1 MGIYILRPISC
12 AIGAPAYNTL
22 SKNTTTKSI
31 AKLGN
36 KVRQPSRPA
45 ALGRAG
51 TLLERVCAL
60 RNQRE
65 SGRGCPRR
73 TLHILDESAEA
84 IAFGITDANRSVE
97 DLLRDLHHAVE
108 QRAATRQ
115 DDATR
120 QLSVPTRI
128 SNLVRHV
135 HQNFFRAWLQN
146 VAENLPRQLPRRAT
160 SDRGNFDHLA
170 ALVVIERS
178 TRCATDGAFYF
189 LRFRNRRT

>member
-1 MGIYILRPISC
+1 MDIYILRPISC

-97 DLLRDLHHAVE
+97 NLLRNLNHALE
-108 QRAATRQ
+108 QPPSTCLQIQTR
-115 DDATR
+115 
-120 QLSVPTRI
+120 
-128 SNLVRHV
+128 
-135 HQNFFRAWLQN
+135 
-146 VAENLPRQLPRRAT
+146 
-160 SDRGNFDHLA
+160 
-170 ALVVIERS
+170 
-178 TRCATDGAFYF
+178 
-189 LRFRNRRT
+189 